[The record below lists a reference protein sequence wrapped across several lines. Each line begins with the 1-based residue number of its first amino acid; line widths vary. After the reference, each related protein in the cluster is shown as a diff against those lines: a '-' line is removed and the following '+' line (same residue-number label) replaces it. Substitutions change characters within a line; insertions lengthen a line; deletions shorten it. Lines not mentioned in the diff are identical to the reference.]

1 MFNWI
6 RNASFKQKVVLA
18 PLCAVVCMVAVS
30 LIGYTANNS
39 LSGSLLELGQVRVPK
54 IIRVAE
60 LDQKLRSIHI
70 LVNQSLAWEGAGFKA
85 TKIEELDRSIAEQM
99 GGYNGLL
106 QSALSAASLDSVER
120 SQLLT
125 MTGEFAKYRKSATEA
140 LDIKTGMLG
149 NAVFFM
155 STMEGSFGRLHAAV
169 DALISHERAL
179 SAHAVADARA
189 LAARNLVTIIAGL
202 VLALTAAVTT
212 AWLMASAMQAEFRA
226 KNEALVQAYQTIE
239 DASLTDPLTGLRNR
253 RFLEQQLGADVNLC
267 LRRYK
272 QWLMDP
278 STPMPMDADLIFF
291 MIDIDHFKALNDT
304 YGHSVGDKVLSQ
316 MRQRLQEAFR
326 ESDYLV
332 RWGGEEF
339 LVVARGAVRAEAQ
352 GIAER
357 IRTSVNGRPFEVSAN
372 VRVSKSCS
380 VGFACFPFLPTQPE
394 SLDWPQV
401 VDIADQAL
409 YMAKHGGRNAWVGLG
424 GAEQTQCEDVQRWL
438 ASDPKEA
445 AYQAGMILA
454 QSATEVDTG
463 KTMLAS
469 DQAAGRTGLSAGT
482 RSSLARH

>member
-1 MFNWI
+1 MLDWI
-6 RNASFKQKVVLA
+6 RNASFKQKVILA

-39 LSGSLLELGQVRVPK
+39 LSGSLLELGEVRVPK
-54 IIRVAE
+54 IIRAAE

-85 TKIEELDRSIAEQM
+85 TKIQELDRSIAEQM
-99 GGYNGLL
+99 AAYDGLL
-106 QSALSAASLDSVER
+106 ESALSLTNLDRVER
-120 SQLLT
+120 LQLLT
-125 MTGEFAKYRKSATEA
+125 MRDEFATYRKSATDA

-155 STMEGSFGRLHAAV
+155 STMEGTFGRLHAV
-169 DALISHERAL
+169 VEALINHERAL
-179 SAHAVADARA
+179 SAQAVTDARA
-189 LAARNLVTIIAGL
+189 LAVRNLVTIVAGL
-202 VLALTAAVTT
+202 VLALAAAVTT

-253 RFLEQQLGADVNLC
+253 RFLEQHLGADISLC

-272 QWLMDP
+272 QWLINP
-278 STPMPMDADLIFF
+278 SAPMPVDADLIFF
-291 MIDIDHFKALNDT
+291 MIDIDHFKALNDA

-316 MRQRLQEAFR
+316 MRQRLQEVFR

-339 LVVARGAVRAEAQ
+339 LVIARGTARADAQ

-357 IRTSVNGRPFEVSAN
+357 IRTAVNGRPFEVSADA
-372 VRVSKSCS
+372 RVSKSCS
-380 VGFACFPFLPTQPE
+380 VGFACFPFLPAQPE

-409 YMAKHGGRNAWVGLG
+409 YMAKHGGRDAWVGLV
-424 GAEQTQCEDVQRWL
+424 GAEQTQCENVQRWL

-445 AYQAGMILA
+445 AYQAGMVIA
-454 QSATEVDTG
+454 QSTREIETG
-463 KTMLAS
+463 QTMLAP
-469 DQAAGRTGLSAGT
+469 DPAAGRTGLSAQT
-482 RSSLARH
+482 RSSLETH